1 MPTSFLEIVE
11 LPDGR
16 IALRRAEDEEA
27 LVTLDFSADAKAF
40 LQGQHVEVAKA
51 MLNVGVQM
59 AGRMAEGDF
68 SNEDEESPRV
78 LH

>member
-16 IALRRAEDEEA
+16 IALRRAEDEA
-27 LVTLDFSADAKAF
+27 PLVVLDFSGDAKAF

-51 MLNVGVQM
+51 MLNVGLQM
-59 AGRMAEGDF
+59 AGRLAENNF
-68 SNEDEESPRV
+68 QHEEGPRV

>member
-16 IALRRAEDEEA
+16 IVLRRGDDEEA
-27 LVTLDFSADAKAF
+27 LVTLEFSADAKAF
-40 LQGQHVEVAKA
+40 LQGQHIEVAKA
-51 MLNVGVQM
+51 MFNLGVQM
-59 AGRMAEGDF
+59 AGSMADGDYEQDY
-68 SNEDEESPRV
+68 NEESRV

>member
-40 LQGQHVEVAKA
+40 LQGQHIEVAKA

-59 AGRMAEGDF
+59 AGRMAEG
-68 SNEDEESPRV
+68 ELVAEEEESPRV

>member
-1 MPTSFLEIVE
+1 MPTSSFLEIVE

-16 IALRRAEDEEA
+16 IVLRRAEDEGV
-27 LVTLDFSADAKAF
+27 LLTLDFSDDAKLF

-51 MLNVGVQM
+51 MINVGVQL
-59 AGRMAEGDF
+59 AGRMSEGEF
-68 SNEDEESPRV
+68 ESQEEARV

>member
-16 IALRRAEDEEA
+16 IVLRRAEDDAA
-27 LVTLDFSADAKAF
+27 LVTLDFSEEAKSF
-40 LQGQHVEVAKA
+40 LQGAHVDVAKA
-51 MLNVGVQM
+51 MLTVGLQM
-59 AGRMAEGDF
+59 AGKMVEGELDSVDEAE
-68 SNEDEESPRV
+68 RV

>member
-1 MPTSFLEIVE
+1 MPTAFLEIVE

-16 IALRRAEDEEA
+16 I
-27 LVTLDFSADAKAF
+27 VSADAREF

-51 MLNVGVQM
+51 MLSAGLQM
-59 AGRMAEGDF
+59 AGRLVEG
-68 SNEDEESPRV
+68 ELPESDGPRV

>member
-16 IALRRAEDEEA
+16 IALRRADDEHA
-27 LVTLDFSADAKAF
+27 LVTLEFSDDAKAF
-40 LQGQHVEVAKA
+40 LHGQHVDVAKA
-51 MLNVGVQM
+51 MMSVGVQM
-59 AGRMAEGDF
+59 AGRLAEGEMPLD
-68 SNEDEESPRV
+68 DKPQV

>member
-16 IALRRAEDEEA
+16 IVLRRAEDDAA
-27 LVTLDFSADAKAF
+27 LVTLDFSEEAKSF
-40 LQGQHVEVAKA
+40 LQGAHVDVAKA
-51 MLNVGVQM
+51 MLTVGLQM
-59 AGRMAEGDF
+59 AGKMVEGELESIDEAE
-68 SNEDEESPRV
+68 RV

>member
-16 IALRRAEDEEA
+16 IVLRRGDDEEA
-27 LVTLDFSADAKAF
+27 LVTLEFSEDAKAF
-40 LQGQHVEVAKA
+40 LQGQHIEVAKA
-51 MLNVGVQM
+51 MFNLGVQM
-59 AGRMAEGDF
+59 AGSMADGDYEQDY
-68 SNEDEESPRV
+68 NDESRV

>member
-16 IALRRAEDEEA
+16 IALRRAEDEA
-27 LVTLDFSADAKAF
+27 SLVVLDFSADAKAF

-59 AGRMAEGDF
+59 AGRLAEGNFDH
-68 SNEDEESPRV
+68 DEAPHV

>member
-1 MPTSFLEIVE
+1 MPTAFLEIVE
-11 LPDGR
+11 LSDGR
-16 IALRRAEDEEA
+16 IALRRAEDEQS

-40 LQGQHVEVAKA
+40 LQGQHIEVAKA
-51 MLNVGVQM
+51 MLNVGLQM

-68 SNEDEESPRV
+68 QQEEGGAERV